1 MKVVL
6 VRLMIALTLLPQK
19 FISYNVPGETEAV
32 LPEAKSKREDV
43 SVERA
48 AVTKATVRAARKL
61 GLRNRLLSAV
71 IGLSESTISRMT
83 GGEYHLERDDK
94 AFELSVLL
102 LRLYRSLDAIV
113 GGDEAVAKAWLNNQN
128 IALGD
133 KPINLIQNISGLMNV
148 IQYLDARRARI

>member
-1 MKVVL
+1 
-6 VRLMIALTLLPQK
+6 
-19 FISYNVPGETEAV
+19 
-32 LPEAKSKREDV
+32 LPEAKSKGRHI

-61 GLRNRLLSAV
+61 GLRNRMLSTV

-83 GGEYHLERDDK
+83 GGDYHLERDDK
-94 AFELSVLL
+94 AFELSVLF

-113 GGDEAVAKAWLNNQN
+113 GGDEAVAKAWFNSSN

-148 IQYLDARRARI
+148 IQYLDSRRARI